1 MSETLKSDAFELR
14 NLVKSFFEDFVD
26 VIEVSENGM
35 AFRPVNIGCC
45 RCMMTEKL
53 NETLAKMR
61 ELSGAKEP
69 RKLDKLNN
77 WRD

>member
-1 MSETLKSDAFELR
+1 MNNGMLKSDAFELR

-26 VIEVSENGM
+26 IVEVSDNDIE
-35 AFRPVNIGCC
+35 FRPVHIGCC

-53 NETLAKMR
+53 NEILVRMR

-69 RKLDKLNN
+69 RKLNN